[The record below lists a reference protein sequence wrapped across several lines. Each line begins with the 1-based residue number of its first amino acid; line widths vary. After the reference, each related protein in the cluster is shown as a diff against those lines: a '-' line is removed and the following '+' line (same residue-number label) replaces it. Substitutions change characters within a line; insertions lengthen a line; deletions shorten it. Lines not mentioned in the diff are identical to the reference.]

1 VSKDLVPSIIIDSF
15 FKNPDKIVEFAN
27 TLKYENST
35 FNYPGEK
42 SVNINDVNP
51 ELANFVLKKILS
63 FMGVDDFE
71 CNYDMRFQK
80 IESGYGEGLIH
91 TDQCELTS
99 IIYLDK
105 FGSIDSGTNL
115 YTGKQNEE
123 YYNSHEFTKN
133 SKEGDKR
140 KYLYRNKLYNEHK
153 QYAQKF
159 NSPYKKT
166 VEVKSLYNRA
176 FIFPGLHIHAAS
188 NFLNDERLTL
198 TCFFWDIKP
207 HRPPPWAKYV
217 GAEENLL

>member
-140 KYLYRNKLYNEHK
+140 KYLYRNKLYNG
-153 QYAQKF
+153 
-159 NSPYKKT
+159 
-166 VEVKSLYNRA
+166 A